1 MAHSNDG
8 SKEKRSSGAGLGVG
22 ILGVSLSLVG
32 AACAESSSAEA
43 AITPA
48 GNVRTVDL
56 QEVEVFDAT
65 LGAFNVLD
73 REDMHQVQ
81 GEEDTYGWVGCRGC
95 RGCGCRGCRGCGCRG
110 CGCRGCGG

>member
-1 MAHSNDG
+1 MEH
-8 SKEKRSSGAGLGVG
+8 SKEKRGSATGLRVG

-32 AACAESSSAEA
+32 AACAESSPAEA
-43 AITPA
+43 TITPA

-56 QEVEVFDAT
+56 QEVEVFDST
-65 LGAFNVLD
+65 LGVFNVLD
-73 REDMHQVQ
+73 REDLHQVQ
-81 GEEDTYGWVGCRGC
+81 GEEDTYGGWWGCRGCRGC